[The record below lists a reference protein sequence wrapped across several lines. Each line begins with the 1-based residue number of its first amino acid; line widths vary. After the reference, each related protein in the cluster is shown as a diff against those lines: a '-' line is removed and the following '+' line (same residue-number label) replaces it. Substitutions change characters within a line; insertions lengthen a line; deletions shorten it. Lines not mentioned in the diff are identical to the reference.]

1 MIAAIALGIAVD
13 DTVHFMVHYSRELNK
28 VHDQEKATYLTLEAL
43 GRPIIY
49 SSLAL
54 AAGFII
60 LMFSNFIP
68 TIYFGVLSAVVMI
81 VAMVSEMTFTPILM
95 MTTRLV
101 TVWDTLAAK
110 MNKDIV
116 GTTPIFKNFW
126 LWEAKK
132 VAVMGKLTT
141 FKKGET
147 MVRKGE
153 VGNEMYLIISG
164 QAGVTDS
171 GPQGK
176 VIKNLPPGEI
186 FGEMAIVEKTVRA
199 ADVVALEDVELLG
212 IDDKALE
219 RLRKRFPFTAAKLF
233 LNLSRII
240 SGRLRETTEK
250 LTHQAV

>member
-1 MIAAIALGIAVD
+1 
-13 DTVHFMVHYSRELNK
+13 
-28 VHDQEKATYLTLEAL
+28 
-43 GRPIIY
+43 
-49 SSLAL
+49 
-54 AAGFII
+54 
-60 LMFSNFIP
+60 
-68 TIYFGVLSAVVMI
+68 
-81 VAMVSEMTFTPILM
+81 M

-101 TVWDTLAAK
+101 TVWDTLLAK

-116 GTTPIFKNFW
+116 GTTPIFHNFW

-132 VAVMGKLTT
+132 VAVMGKLST
-141 FKKGET
+141 FKKGDM
-147 MVRKGE
+147 MVRKGD
-153 VGNEMYLIISG
+153 VGDEMYLIING
-164 QAGVTDS
+164 KAGVKES
-171 GPQGK
+171 GPSGK
-176 VIKNLPPGEI
+176 IIKNLDPGEI

-250 LTHQAV
+250 LTHAV

>member
-1 MIAAIALGIAVD
+1 
-13 DTVHFMVHYSRELNK
+13 
-28 VHDQEKATYLTLEAL
+28 
-43 GRPIIY
+43 
-49 SSLAL
+49 
-54 AAGFII
+54 
-60 LMFSNFIP
+60 
-68 TIYFGVLSAVVMI
+68 
-81 VAMVSEMTFTPILM
+81 
-95 MTTRLV
+95 
-101 TVWDTLAAK
+101 
-110 MNKDIV
+110 
-116 GTTPIFKNFW
+116 
-126 LWEAKK
+126 
-132 VAVMGKLTT
+132 
-141 FKKGET
+141 KGET

-164 QAGVTDS
+164 RAGVTDS